1 MLKVLMYGFHPMYKE
16 LVGVNLGDFAND
28 YRGVEKRPVPRHQK
42 RDLGVDQRAQE
53 GLAQPSEA
61 RNYHK

>member
-1 MLKVLMYGFHPMYKE
+1 MYKE